1 MGSLKVGTTLRD
13 TIGQLKLG
21 SSNVTAMYNGS
32 VQVFPSATTT
42 TTSTTTTTT
51 TAAPTTTT
59 TTTTTTAA
67 PTTTTTTTTT
77 TTAAPTTTTTT
88 TAAPTTTTTTT
99 AAPTTTSTTTS
110 TTTVPPSTVDVTL
123 QYDGLAWEIYA
134 SIPFS
139 SPSTLDDL
147 NFYGTATGY
156 SSAGCINVTSTQG
169 FSITLLAGNTST
181 HTELGTN
188 PPLDWESMKVTTL
201 YVEGE
206 LITTTPQSIVVN
218 GHTYIIT
225 GYGNCFNA

>member
-1 MGSLKVGTTLRD
+1 MGIFKVGSTLRD
-13 TIGQLKLG
+13 TIGQLKVG
-21 SSNVTAMYNGS
+21 SVNVTAMYNGS
-32 VQVFPSATTT
+32 VQIFPAPTTTTTTTT

-51 TAAPTTTT
+51 TEPTTTTST
-59 TTTTTTAA
+59 TTTTTTAE
-67 PTTTTTTTTT
+67 PTTTSTTTTT
-77 TTAAPTTTTTT
+77 TTAEPTT
-88 TAAPTTTTTTT
+88 
-99 AAPTTTSTTTS
+99 TTTSTTTT
-110 TTTVPPSTVDVTL
+110 TTTVPPSTVDVTI

>member
-1 MGSLKVGTTLRD
+1 VYYTVDSLCNSGCSMTSNKAKVRVDVIPAPT
-13 TIGQLKLG
+13 
-21 SSNVTAMYNGS
+21 
-32 VQVFPSATTT
+32 TTT
-42 TTSTTTTTT
+42 TTSTTSTTTT
-51 TAAPTTTT
+51 APTTTT
-59 TTTTTTAA
+59 STTTSTTTA
-67 PTTTTTTTTT
+67 PTTTTSTTTSTT
-77 TTAAPTTTTTT
+77 TAPTTTTSTT
-88 TAAPTTTTTTT
+88 TSTTT
-99 AAPTTTSTTTS
+99 APTTTSTTTS

-139 SPSTLDDL
+139 SPSTLDNL

-225 GYGNCFNA
+225 GYGNCFSA